1 MERIAAALESADG
14 LPGLLDAAW
23 MAFEAILSLSATY
36 ADTDAGFFTALVYAM
51 PAAADGRDAI
61 ITAPSTPARP
71 AGQEPVGTYHLLHGD
86 SAGEAAASMAAL
98 SAVLA
103 ARLTAAACSA
113 SDREDRAACLIGAR
127 HAGEIHALLAP
138 TQQ

>member
-1 MERIAAALESADG
+1 MERIAAALESADR

-23 MAFEAILSLSATY
+23 TAFEAILSLSATY

-61 ITAPSTPARP
+61 VTAPSLPARP
-71 AGQEPVGTYHLLHGD
+71 AGQEPDGASDLVHGD
-86 SAGEAAASMAAL
+86 SAAEAAAAMAAL

-103 ARLTAAACSA
+103 DRLTAAAGSA
-113 SDREDRAACLIGAR
+113 GDREDRTACLIGAR
-127 HAGEIHALLAP
+127 HAREIHALLAP
-138 TQQ
+138 MQL

>member
-1 MERIAAALESADG
+1 MDRITAALESADG

-23 MAFEAILSLSATY
+23 TAFEAILSLSATY
-36 ADTDAGFFTALVYAM
+36 ADTDAGFFTALVYAR

-61 ITAPSTPARP
+61 ITAPSLPARP
-71 AGQEPVGTYHLLHGD
+71 AGQEPDGTWRLLHGD
-86 SAGEAAASMAAL
+86 SAGEAAAAMAAL

-103 ARLTAAACSA
+103 ARLTAAAGSA
-113 SDREDRAACLIGAR
+113 SDGEDRAACLIGAR
-127 HAGEIHALLAP
+127 HAREIHALLAP